1 MDDREIIEL
10 YWVRSESAIVQT
22 AEKYGRY
29 SHRIAYAILRNFE
42 DSEECVN
49 DTYIKVWNSIPPQRP
64 SNLAAYIA
72 RITRNLSLDKYRAST
87 AEKRGAGH
95 TETVLSELQYCIA
108 GFDDGREFEDQL
120 ALVDVLNRFLGSL
133 SPQSRKVFMRRYW
146 YFSSIKEIA
155 NEYHMT
161 EGKVKM
167 LLLRVRRE
175 LKKYL
180 EREGVSQ

>member
-10 YWVRSESAIVQT
+10 YWNRVESAIT
-22 AEKYGRY
+22 RTDEKYGKY
-29 SHRIAYAILRNFE
+29 SHSIAYAILGNHE

-49 DTYIKVWNSIPPQRP
+49 DTYINVWNSIPPQRP
-64 SNLAAYIA
+64 NSLAAYIA

-95 TETVLSELQYCIA
+95 TATVLSELQDCIA
-108 GFDDGREFEDQL
+108 GSDDGREIEDQL
-120 ALVDVLNRFLGSL
+120 AMVDVLNRFLGSL

-146 YFSSIKEIA
+146 YFNSIKEIA

-167 LLLRVRRE
+167 LLLRTRRE

>member
-1 MDDREIIEL
+1 MDDREIIDL
-10 YWVRSESAIVQT
+10 YWERSESAIT
-22 AEKYGRY
+22 RTNEKYGKY
-29 SHRIAYAILRNFE
+29 SYSIAYAILGNHE

-120 ALVDVLNRFLGSL
+120 ALVDVLNRFLRSL

-167 LLLRVRRE
+167 LLLRTRRE

>member
-1 MDDREIIEL
+1 MDM
-10 YWVRSESAIVQT
+10 SNCPS
-22 AEKYGRY
+22 
-29 SHRIAYAILRNFE
+29 N
-42 DSEECVN
+42 
-49 DTYIKVWNSIPPQRP
+49 VWNSIPPQRP
-64 SNLAAYIA
+64 NSLAAYIA

-95 TETVLSELQYCIA
+95 TATVLSELQYCIA
-108 GFDDGREFEDQL
+108 GSDDGREIEDQL
-120 ALVDVLNRFLGSL
+120 AMVDVLNRFLGSL

-146 YFSSIKEIA
+146 YFNSIKEIA

-167 LLLRVRRE
+167 LLLRTRRE
-175 LKKYL
+175 LKKHL

>member
-1 MDDREIIEL
+1 MDDREIIDL
-10 YWVRSESAIVQT
+10 YWERSESAIT
-22 AEKYGRY
+22 RTNEKYGKY
-29 SHRIAYAILRNFE
+29 SYSIAYAILGNHE

-120 ALVDVLNRFLGSL
+120 ALVDVLNSFLGSL

-167 LLLRVRRE
+167 LLLRTRRE

>member
-29 SHRIAYAILRNFE
+29 SNSIAYAILRNFE

-120 ALVDVLNRFLGSL
+120 ALVDVLNIFLGSL

-167 LLLRVRRE
+167 LLLRTRRE